1 MAKEAAADQQVELV
15 IHQSGL
21 VGVFISCFFFLKVNV
36 LTKLLYLFSAASN
49 RFVLKKQTK
58 KQKVFHPS
66 KSKIYFKGLQE
77 WKISIIHACSYEV
90 LHKNM
95 KNWGMKYCSLV
106 FLQKHK
112 STIDSLGSTNA
123 CWKKKMNQNFSGFY
137 LKLKNFI

>member
-1 MAKEAAADQQVELV
+1 MHSHFCWIKDQSRAAVHVWKWLRRQLRISRWSWSSTNQDWW
-15 IHQSGL
+15 
-21 VGVFISCFFFLKVNV
+21 VFSLAVFFFLKVNV

-58 KQKVFHPS
+58 KQKQKVFHPS

-95 KNWGMKYCSLV
+95 KNWGMK
-106 FLQKHK
+106 
-112 STIDSLGSTNA
+112 
-123 CWKKKMNQNFSGFY
+123 
-137 LKLKNFI
+137 LKILHFNIAA